1 MHNYLLERRGKVAN
15 SYGIIKTSRNKVY
28 ALAGCTC
35 QCPECTN
42 GVTNQNMRN
51 DANPFKPTAGGYR

>member
-1 MHNYLLERRGKVAN
+1 MAN

-28 ALAGCTC
+28 ALAGCAC
-35 QCPECTN
+35 QCPACTN

-51 DANPFKPTAGGYR
+51 DGNPFKPTAGGYR